1 MKKINLNIIRSAALF
16 LLTVSIIAFTNGCS
30 KNSDYGTNNGNNN
43 PPPAANQVLLQGNA
57 FSPASMTVPVGTT
70 VTWTNKDSYNH
81 TVTSGSNRTA
91 DGKFDSGNL
100 GGNGTFSY
108 KFDAAGTYN
117 YYCKLH
123 SNMSGTIVV
132 Q

>member
-1 MKKINLNIIRSAALF
+1 MKKINLNIFQHAALF
-16 LLTVSIIAFTNGCS
+16 LVIISIIAFTNGCS
-30 KNSDYGTNNGNNN
+30 KNSDYGTSGNNNNN
-43 PPPAANQVLLQGNA
+43 PPASNQVILQGNA
-57 FSPASMTVPVGTT
+57 FSPSSMTVPVGTT
-70 VTWTNKDSYNH
+70 VTWVNKDSYNH
-81 TVTSGSNRTA
+81 TVTSGASRTP

-100 GGNGTFSY
+100 GGNGTFSH

-123 SNMSGTIVV
+123 SNMSASITV